1 MLNWFCVCA
10 VVVGGKGTNKKT
22 TLYVGGLEENVNEAI
37 LHSAFIPFG
46 DIKDVNIPLDNTTG
60 KHRGF
65 GFVEYENA
73 EVISFL
79 SMRSLA
85 ALIPHMKRQKSSI
98 EMIGQDSADA
108 IDNMHNAELY
118 GRVLRCNYAQ
128 PMKIKGGDKGF
139 SHQPVWAD
147 ADDWYERAEAEQ
159 ELEKLSEEQEKKAQA
174 EKLKAGQLVKD
185 PMEAAEEA
193 AIAGR

>member
-1 MLNWFCVCA
+1 MQSTTVLVA
-10 VVVGGKGTNKKT
+10 GKGTNKKT
-22 TLYVGGLEENVNEAI
+22 TLYVGGLEENVNEAT

-46 DIKDVNIPLDNTTG
+46 DIKDVNIPMDNTTG

-65 GFVEYENA
+65 GFVEYESA
-73 EVISFL
+73 E
-79 SMRSLA
+79 
-85 ALIPHMKRQKSSI
+85 
-98 EMIGQDSADA
+98 DSADA

-147 ADDWYERAEAEQ
+147 ADDWYERAAAENELAELEETQRKKAEAE
-159 ELEKLSEEQEKKAQA
+159 KI
-174 EKLKAGQLVKD
+174 KAGQIQKD
-185 PMEAAEEA
+185 PMEEAEA
-193 AIAGR
+193 AAMSGR

>member
-1 MLNWFCVCA
+1 MQSTT
-10 VVVGGKGTNKKT
+10 VVVGGKGSNKKT

-73 EVISFL
+73 E
-79 SMRSLA
+79 
-85 ALIPHMKRQKSSI
+85 
-98 EMIGQDSADA
+98 DSADA

-174 EKLKAGQLVKD
+174 EKLKAGQLVRD
-185 PMEAAEEA
+185 PMEEAEEA